1 MKRRFIFAM
10 AMSLSLLPVVAGGL
24 DSAKGQQDGRT
35 ASSAASNSK
44 ATTQPKEPLSIAGPD
59 YVIGA
64 DDTLHISVWKEPD
77 LTNTLPVRPDGKIS
91 MPLLNDVQAA
101 GLTPMELAGMLT
113 EGLKKYMNNPQ
124 VTVSVTEIN
133 SQRVYVNGEVTRAGA
148 YALLPHLTV
157 LQALSNSGGFT
168 QFGRVKNIYILRTEN
183 GKQIKLPFNYKDAIS
198 GKNPE
203 QNIELQSG
211 DVIVVP

>member
-35 ASSAASNSK
+35 ASSVASNSK

-101 GLTPMELAGMLT
+101 GLTPMQLADSLT
-113 EGLKKYMNNPQ
+113 EKLKKYLADPR
-124 VTVSVTEIN
+124 VTVVITQMN
-133 SQRVYVNGEVTRAGA
+133 SQRVYVLGEVLHSGA
-148 YALLPHLTV
+148 LPLLPNMTV
-157 LQALSNSGGFT
+157 LQALATAGFT
-168 QFGRVKNIYILRTEN
+168 QFANTKNIYVLRTVN
-183 GKQIKLPFNYKDAIS
+183 GKQQKMAFNYKQAMRGDAVA
-198 GKNPE
+198 
-203 QNIELQSG
+203 QNISLKPG
-211 DVIVVP
+211 DTIVVP